1 MCGIVGYIG
10 TQAATEILLAGLEK
24 LEYRGYDSAGI
35 ATVLEGE
42 VHCVRA
48 KGKLH
53 NLREKLEAVVNPAC
67 VGIGHTRWA
76 THGKPEEYNAHPHMD
91 TARRIAVV
99 QNGIIENYRELREE
113 LKQRG
118 HEFRS
123 DTDTEVIPHLIADLM
138 AQQADSSTS
147 NTQQFPFLEAVKQAV
162 GKSDSDTEV
171 IPNLVTELMTQQVHA
186 SASNGQQFPFIEA
199 VRSAVNKAGT
209 ETERIPQLIADLMA
223 QQVPP
228 PASGN
233 HDSRLL
239 EAVRQAVNKLQGAFA
254 IAVISADYPDELI
267 VARQQAPLTIGFGQ
281 GEFFCASDTPALVP
295 YTRAVLT
302 LENGELA
309 RLTPTGVEVYSFA
322 GDRLKK
328 TPRTLSWNPVLVE
341 KQGFKHFMLKEIYEQ
356 PGVVRACLE
365 AYFDS
370 DWNPGA
376 SQSPIKL
383 DLPDSLYENLE
394 HVQILA
400 CGTSWHAALVGKY
413 LLEQLAGIP
422 TMVQY
427 ASEFRY
433 APAPLTANTLTI
445 GVTQS
450 GETADTLAALEMEKR
465 RRYGKSAEYQPRL
478 LGITN
483 RRESSLAHLVPNII
497 ETHAGIEIGVAAT
510 KTFVAQLM
518 AFYCLAL
525 DLAYRRSMLSASRLE
540 ELLVGLRQLPAL
552 VEIILESQEKYIE
565 QLTHTFAETKDFIF
579 LGRGINFP
587 IALEG
592 ALKLKEI
599 SYIHAEG
606 YPAGEMKHGPIAL
619 LDAKVPVVAIAMP
632 GSVYEKVL
640 SNAQEAKARDAR
652 LIGVTP
658 LSDREAADTF
668 DDLIPVPS
676 VEELLSPILTV
687 IPLQLLA
694 YHIAARRGLDVDQPR
709 NLAKSVTVE

>member
-10 TQAATEILLAGLEK
+10 TQAATDILMAGLEK

-35 ATVLEGE
+35 ATVWEGE
-42 VHCVRA
+42 LHRVRA

-53 NLREKLEAVVNPAC
+53 NLREKLESLENPARL
-67 VGIGHTRWA
+67 GIGHTRWA
-76 THGKPEEYNAHPHMD
+76 THGKPEEYNAHPHTD
-91 TARRIAVV
+91 SAGRIAVV
-99 QNGIIENYRELREE
+99 HNGIVENYRELREG
-113 LKQRG
+113 LKQQG
-118 HEFRS
+118 YEFRS
-123 DTDTEVIPHLIADLM
+123 DTDTEVIANLIAEHL
-138 AQQADSSTS
+138 ANSSTS
-147 NTQQFPFLEAVKQAV
+147 SQNSSP
-162 GKSDSDTEV
+162 
-171 IPNLVTELMTQQVHA
+171 
-186 SASNGQQFPFIEA
+186 
-199 VRSAVNKAGT
+199 
-209 ETERIPQLIADLMA
+209 
-223 QQVPP
+223 
-228 PASGN
+228 
-233 HDSRLL
+233 LL
-239 EAVRQAVNKLQGAFA
+239 EAVRQTVNQLQGAFA
-254 IAVISADYPDELI
+254 IAVISVDYPDELI
-267 VARQQAPLTIGFGQ
+267 GARQQAPLVVGFGQ
-281 GEFFCASDTPALVP
+281 GEFFCASDTPAIVP
-295 YTRAVLT
+295 YTRAVLP
-302 LENGELA
+302 LDNGELA
-309 RLTPTGVEVYSFA
+309 RLMPMGIEVYNLE

-328 TPRTLSWNPVLVE
+328 TPRTLNWNPVLVE
-341 KQGFKHFMLKEIYEQ
+341 KQGFRHFMLKEIYEQ
-356 PGVVRACLE
+356 PGVVRTCLE
-365 AYFDS
+365 AYLNNDWSLEADDS
-370 DWNPGA
+370 TLPQAFQPPIQLGIPG
-376 SQSPIKL
+376 
-383 DLPDSLYENLE
+383 SLYENLE
-394 HVQILA
+394 RIQILA
-400 CGTSWHAALVGKY
+400 CGTSWHASLVGKY
-413 LLEQLAGIP
+413 LLEQLAGVP

-433 APAPLTANTLTI
+433 APSPLTPNTLTI

-450 GETADTLAALEMEKR
+450 GETADTLAALEMEQKR
-465 RRYGKSAEYQPRL
+465 RADLLPPYQPRL

-483 RRESSLAHLVPNII
+483 RLESSLGTLVPHII

-510 KTFVAQLM
+510 KTFVNQLV

-525 DLAYRRSMLSASRLE
+525 DLAWQRQSLPASRIKE
-540 ELLVGLRQLPAL
+540 ILVGLRQLPAQIEL
-552 VEIILESQEKYIE
+552 ILESQERYIE
-565 QLTHTFAETKDFIF
+565 ELAHEFAETKDFIF

-658 LSDREAADTF
+658 INDPEAAETF
-668 DDLIPVPS
+668 DDLLPVPA

>member
-10 TQAATEILLAGLEK
+10 TQAASDILLAGLQK

-42 VHCVRA
+42 IHCVRA

-53 NLREKLEAVVNPAC
+53 NLQEKLEGIENPAQL
-67 VGIGHTRWA
+67 GIGHTRWA

-91 TARRIAVV
+91 TAHRLAVV
-99 QNGIIENYRELREE
+99 QNGIIENYRELREG
-113 LKQRG
+113 LIARG
-118 HEFRS
+118 HTFRS
-123 DTDTEVIPHLIADLM
+123 ETDTEVIPHLIAELLEKLKAEPSSM
-138 AQQADSSTS
+138 PALAQHS
-147 NTQQFPFLEAVKQAV
+147 P
-162 GKSDSDTEV
+162 
-171 IPNLVTELMTQQVHA
+171 
-186 SASNGQQFPFIEA
+186 
-199 VRSAVNKAGT
+199 
-209 ETERIPQLIADLMA
+209 
-223 QQVPP
+223 
-228 PASGN
+228 
-233 HDSRLL
+233 LL
-239 EAVRQAVNKLQGAFA
+239 EAVRQAVNHLEGAFA
-254 IAVISADYPDELI
+254 IAVISADFPDELI
-267 VARQQAPLTIGFGQ
+267 VARQQAPLSIGFGQ

-295 YTRAVLT
+295 HTRAVLT

-309 RLTPTGVEVYSFA
+309 RLTPLGVEVYSFG
-322 GDRLKK
+322 GDRLRK
-328 TPRTLSWNPVLVE
+328 TPRTLNWNPVMVE

-365 AYFDS
+365 AYLDTS
-370 DWNPGA
+370 WSPESA
-376 SQSPIKL
+376 TSPIKL
-383 DLPDSLYENLE
+383 NLAPELYSDLKQ
-394 HVQILA
+394 VQIVA
-400 CGTSWHAALVGKY
+400 CGTSWHASLVGKY
-413 LLEQLAGIP
+413 LIEQLAGIP

-433 APAPLTANTLTI
+433 APSPLTPNTLTI

-450 GETADTLAALEMEKR
+450 GETADTLAALEMEKQR
-465 RRYGKSAEYQPRL
+465 RAGQSPRFEARL

-483 RRESSLAHLVPNII
+483 RPESSLGHMVPQVID
-497 ETHAGIEIGVAAT
+497 THAGIEIGVAAT

-518 AFYCLAL
+518 AFYALAL
-525 DLAYRRSMLSASRLE
+525 DLAYHQQTLSATRLE
-540 ELLVGLRQLPAL
+540 QILLGLRQLPAQIEL
-552 VEIILESQEKYIE
+552 ILESQERYIE
-565 QLTHTFAETKDFIF
+565 ELAHDFAETQDFIF

-619 LDAKVPVVAIAMP
+619 LDAKVPVVAIATP
-632 GSVYEKVL
+632 GLVYEKVL

-658 LSDREAADTF
+658 LEASESAEIF
-668 DDLIPVPS
+668 DDLLPVPV
-676 VEELLSPILTV
+676 VEELLSPILAV